1 MDMKTYIE
9 KGFELY
15 CKMIPSDKYTQGIDI
30 VFVHNHEQKIVVEID
45 KGDAPGVYI
54 LTNKSGYVLKI
65 GQSANL
71 KSRLHSQY
79 KCIVNSTNVR
89 IRNHIKEKED
99 IYVYILP
106 LPYERKTVLGYNLR
120 TSYAKD
126 LEAKLLIDY
135 KKKEGKLPILN
146 IMIR

>member
-1 MDMKTYIE
+1 MKQYID
-9 KGFELY
+9 KGFTPY
-15 CKMIPSDKYTQGIDI
+15 CKMYTSQKYTQGID
-30 VFVHNHEQKIVVEID
+30 VVAWNPYDGIPCTIQD
-45 KGDAPGVYI
+45 VGPGVYI
-54 LTNKSGYVLKI
+54 LSNAIGHILKI

>member
-1 MDMKTYIE
+1 METYIE
-9 KGFELY
+9 KGFEPY

-30 VFVHNHEQKIVVEID
+30 EWTDNPFIDGDRD
-45 KGDAPGVYI
+45 KGDSSGVYI
-54 LTNKSGYVLKI
+54 LANKCGQVLKI
-65 GQSANL
+65 GQSFNL
-71 KSRLHSQY
+71 KNRLYSQY

-106 LPYERKTVLGYNLR
+106 LAYERKTVLGYNLR

>member
-1 MDMKTYIE
+1 MEMEKYID
-9 KGFELY
+9 KGFTPY
-15 CKMIPSDKYTQGIDI
+15 CKMYTSQKYTQGID
-30 VFVHNHEQKIVVEID
+30 VEFWNPYNRTGIITIQD
-45 KGDAPGVYI
+45 KGPGVYI
-54 LTNKSGYVLKI
+54 LSNASGHILKI

-106 LPYERKTVLGYNLR
+106 LAYERKTVLGYNLR

-126 LEAKLLIDY
+126 LEAKL
-135 KKKEGKLPILN
+135 
-146 IMIR
+146 